1 MKTTI
6 HDLLCIEDSLNS
18 TSINEKDTNFIYV
31 TRFDD
36 FTTAEFYKT
45 FLRLQGDPSVKI
57 IPIVISS
64 FGGAVHSLLPMID
77 LIESSQKP
85 VATIAL
91 GKAMSCGAVLLAAG
105 TKGYR
110 FSSANTE
117 VMIHEVSSGSMGKL
131 TEIKHDTEWTD
142 RLNNKLFMLLAKYAG
157 KKDSKF
163 FIKEMK
169 KRGNL
174 DWFLT
179 SAEAKKIGLVDHVA
193 VPNLM
198 RGHR

>member
-1 MKTTI
+1 MKNTALE
-6 HDLLCIEDSLNS
+6 LLCIEESHGS
-18 TSINEKDTNFIYV
+18 TAINEKESTYIYI

-36 FTTAEFYKT
+36 SAASDFYQK
-45 FLRLQGDPSVKI
+45 FLKLQGDPSVKV

-64 FGGAVHSLLPMID
+64 FGGQVHSLLPMID
-77 LIESSQKP
+77 IIEACPKP

-91 GKAMSCGAVLLAAG
+91 GKAMSCGAILLAAG

-110 FSSANTE
+110 YSSPNTE
-117 VMIHEVSSGSMGKL
+117 VMIHEVSSGAMGKL

-142 RLNNKLFMLLAKYAG
+142 RLNNKLFTLLAKYSN
-157 KKDSKF
+157 KKDKSF

-179 SAEAKKIGLVDHVA
+179 SQEAKSLGIVDHVS
-193 VPNLM
+193 VPKLLKVS
-198 RGHR
+198 R